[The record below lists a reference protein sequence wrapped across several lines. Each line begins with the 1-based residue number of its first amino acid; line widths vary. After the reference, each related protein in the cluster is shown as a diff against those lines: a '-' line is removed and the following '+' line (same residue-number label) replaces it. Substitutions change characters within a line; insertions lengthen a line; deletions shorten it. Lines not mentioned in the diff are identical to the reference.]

1 MARDNAALIPRS
13 LASVTRE
20 QWRHYRQ
27 RSLLMCPSHQ
37 SWHLMKLAY
46 RSTRPIC
53 AHASM
58 TVVRCLWSKVALF
71 SPEKSL
77 AINSLSTK
85 VYSASHSKSTKQLS
99 RSLWSCMKRS
109 ARTSKWDHQHSDSK
123 VVMFVRRKSSP
134 SCKTWSLRIWC
145 ERWKSRVAPGRQHSI
160 SSWERKALSTF
171 ASRKALMNLISL
183 KWQHLWSN
191 T

>member
-1 MARDNAALIPRS
+1 MARDNAALIPKS

-37 SWHLMKLAY
+37 SSHLMKLAY

-58 TVVRCLWSKVALF
+58 TVVKCLWSKVALF
-71 SPEKSL
+71 SPERSL
-77 AINSLSTK
+77 AINSHSTK
-85 VYSASHSKSTKQLS
+85 VYSVLLSKSTKQLS

-109 ARTSKWDHQHSDSK
+109 ARTSKWGHQHSDSRA
-123 VVMFVRRKSSP
+123 VMSVRRKSSP

-145 ERWKSRVAPGRQHSI
+145 ERWKSRVAPGRRLCI
-160 SSWERKALSTF
+160 SSWERKALSTS
-171 ASRKALMNLISL
+171 ASHRALMSLISS
-183 KWQHLWSN
+183 KWRHSWSN

>member
-1 MARDNAALIPRS
+1 
-13 LASVTRE
+13 
-20 QWRHYRQ
+20 
-27 RSLLMCPSHQ
+27 
-37 SWHLMKLAY
+37 MKLAY
-46 RSTRPIC
+46 RSTQPIC
-53 AHASM
+53 AHAS
-58 TVVRCLWSKVALF
+58 TIAVKCLWSKVALF
-71 SPEKSL
+71 SPERSL

-85 VYSASHSKSTKQLS
+85 VYSVLLSKSTKQLS

-109 ARTSKWDHQHSDSK
+109 ARISKWGLQHSDSRA
-123 VVMFVRRKSSP
+123 VMFVRLKSSP
-134 SCKTWSLRIWC
+134 SCKTWSLHTWC